1 MERLAELK
9 TKYSR
14 ALRTITE
21 TGVTLQHLHVQ
32 DNKLFI
38 KGRAPSETARDQV
51 WTAIKAVDPAYGDVT
66 VDLAIDTSLPAPPPP
81 ARSYTVAAGDTLS
94 KISQRFYGDAAKYMK
109 IFDAN
114 RDSLSDPNL
123 IKVGQVLKIPA

>member
-1 MERLAELK
+1 MERLEELK
-9 TKYSR
+9 TKYSG

-21 TGVTLQHLHVQ
+21 TGVSLQHLHVQ
-32 DNKLFI
+32 DNKLVI
-38 KGRAPSETARDQV
+38 KGRAPSEAAKNQV

-66 VDLAIDTSLPAPPPP
+66 VDLAIDPSLPAPPPP
-81 ARSYTVAAGDTLS
+81 ARSYTVSAGDTLS
-94 KISQRFYGDAAKYMK
+94 KISQRFYGDAGKYMK

-123 IKVGQVLKIPA
+123 IKVGQVLKLPA